1 MPHFEEK
8 KAIIAK
14 RVLERKRQRE
24 VEEEIPIP
32 GVAAPEE
39 GVDYPSNEEILDA
52 IYDELEVIP
61 DVEFET
67 DLEIAEDLVSLQ
79 EVFQEVHAEA
89 YQAYLAGVNFE
100 ENPHTLEEVIE
111 DEDNPEF
118 VLQEAWS
125 DGWLSAHTDAC
136 MASLVLIARE
146 MVTTDDDKKV
156 VESFDAL
163 SEAVEVLG
171 EVLDYDTLAEN
182 WSDIIS

>member
-24 VEEEIPIP
+24 VEEEVP

-39 GVDYPSNEEILDA
+39 GIDYPLDEVLAALIDDEELDVPA
-52 IYDELEVIP
+52 EELE
-61 DVEFET
+61 
-67 DLEIAEDLVSLQ
+67 DLDLPPLQ
-79 EVFQEVHAEA
+79 EVFQEVYAEA
-89 YQAYLAGVNFE
+89 YQGYLGGTNFE
-100 ENPHTLEEVIE
+100 ENPYAIEGMTE

-136 MASLVLIARE
+136 IASLVLIAKE
-146 MVTTDDDKKV
+146 MVTSDDDEKV

-182 WSDIIS
+182 WSDIIG